1 MAEKNP
7 MLCPVC
13 GVAMNHHA
21 DKIDY
26 NAAPADPAL
35 ADPVWG
41 GVVEQAHTCP
51 QCGQTFVRPERTDA

>member
-1 MAEKNP
+1 MPEQNP

-13 GVAMNHHA
+13 GVVMNHHA

-26 NAAPADPAL
+26 NAMPDDPAT

-41 GVVEQAHTCP
+41 GIIEQAHTCP
-51 QCGQTFVRPERTDA
+51 ECGQTFVRPEQAGA